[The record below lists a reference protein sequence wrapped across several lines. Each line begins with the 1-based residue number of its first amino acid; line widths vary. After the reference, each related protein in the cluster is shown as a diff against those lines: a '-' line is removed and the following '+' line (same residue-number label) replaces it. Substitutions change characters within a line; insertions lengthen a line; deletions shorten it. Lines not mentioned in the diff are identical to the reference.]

1 MKFWVRYLKEKK
13 TTAALY
19 AVTVFLFVAT
29 GSLYHLENLGKLS
42 YAALL
47 TLVFWAFA
55 GILGGYRY
63 VRKAERLAAVE
74 RHFEQTGELLLR
86 EAVGL
91 RGEETELT
99 EAGGGI
105 AAQLERLLCRAEEQL
120 RRERCTYE
128 EKAADGK
135 EYYLMWAHQIKTPIS
150 ALGLLVEEN
159 GDSRVSFRMREEL
172 FKIEQY
178 VEMVLTFQR
187 LDSMASDV
195 LLEECGLEALLRQA
209 VKKYSLLFISKGL
222 RVELPSTD
230 SAVLTDQKWF
240 SFCLEQILSNSIK
253 YTESGGIRFEVQER
267 EEDVRLKV
275 ADTGIGISEEDLPR
289 IFERG
294 FTGCNG
300 RTDKRATGIGLYLCR
315 RIFDRLGISV
325 QVQSRVG
332 EGTTMDLSVPKR
344 KGLPG
349 GQRRDGFLT
358 KT

>member
-1 MKFWVRYLKEKK
+1 MKLWVRYLREKK
-13 TTAALY
+13 TAIALY
-19 AVTVFLFVAT
+19 VVTVLLFVAT

-47 TLVFWAFA
+47 TFVFWGVVGASD
-55 GILGGYRY
+55 GYRY
-63 VRKAERLAAVE
+63 VRKAERLEAARE
-74 RHFEQTGELLLR
+74 RFEQTGELLLW
-86 EAVGL
+86 EAVEL
-91 RGEETELT
+91 RGDESGLT

-105 AAQLERLLCRAEEQL
+105 AAQLEKILSLAEEQL
-120 RRERCTYE
+120 RRERCAAE

-135 EYYLMWAHQIKTPIS
+135 EYYVMWAHQIKTPIA
-150 ALGLLVEEN
+150 ALRLLIEEN
-159 GDSRVSFRMREEL
+159 GDNRISFRMREEL

-178 VEMVLTFQR
+178 AEMVLTFQR

-195 LLEECGLEALLRQA
+195 LLEECGLEALLRQV
-209 VKKYSLLFISKGL
+209 VKKHSLLFISKGL

-267 EEDVRLKV
+267 EEDVSLRV

-294 FTGCNG
+294 FTGYNG
-300 RTDKRATGIGLYLCR
+300 RADKRATGIGLYLCR

-332 EGTTMDLSVPKR
+332 EGTTMALSVPKR
-344 KGLPG
+344 KSLPG
-349 GQRRDGFLT
+349 GRLRNGS
-358 KT
+358 